1 VCKNAAQYASNLF
14 ASPYEQM
21 VYLNANTNGYV
32 KYMGYDP
39 LLPFCEFPVDVS
51 ANYYRDYYYQTSGQR
66 VALVGGR
73 WLGGSFA
80 GPWSWVLDASS
91 SLAGVTF
98 GGRLLK
104 KPL

>member
-1 VCKNAAQYASNLF
+1 
-14 ASPYEQM
+14 
-21 VYLNANTNGYV
+21 
-32 KYMGYDP
+32 MGYDP

-66 VALVGGR
+66 VARVGGV
-73 WLGGSFA
+73 WVSGSFA
-80 GPWSWVLDASS
+80 GPWYWILNSS
-91 SLAGVTF
+91 SSDAGVII